1 MYYFN
6 VTDIFCDLKGRDKSD
21 DIAKPF
27 AKLPSPVT
35 LSLICELTRIATC
48 DTSTTEKFRKNL

>member
-1 MYYFN
+1 MAFWE
-6 VTDIFCDLKGRDKSD
+6 SD

-35 LSLICELTRIATC
+35 LSLICELSHIATC
-48 DTSTTEKFRKNL
+48 DTYTTGKFCKNL